1 MSEILWVA
9 VPDGREGTELSL
21 RVLVVPRLSEGV
33 LSDFGLQ
40 DWPSI
45 LAEQVGF
52 QLRVRTAAG
61 ERVIGRSPRLVARA
75 KSRLWTE
82 FFGGEA
88 GFVRQWE
95 DRTVR
100 PPLVSDTSGAA
111 RKVAATLRTITRT
124 GAERTAEETEA
135 TVRDQIAGWDDAATP
150 PVSDDIEPPPP
161 VVADFHRTVS
171 NLREH
176 PAVLLELG
184 LIFELR
190 CDATDLDQGT
200 ALVSVRCVDPP
211 FLRNL
216 VTSPWTRY
224 ELTATSFRPAPNAE
238 GSSGIR
244 AGLLDLSDS
253 VSLTD
258 PAAPAAPRRWA
269 IATFDI
275 DGGADGFRQ
284 AAHDFAL
291 NPPENA
297 TMPPVRSTGIA
308 LIRPGRAREFA
319 ARSGAG
325 RRRARAIG
333 DAVFSAEDLVLGYR
347 VDIRREGTPWLS
359 VCERD
364 ADYRVNGVDIASG
377 REEGHVKPFA
387 AVRGA
392 DGQLRAD
399 EVVLR
404 WDGWSLALPSPNLR
418 GDTTG
423 PVRNP
428 AQPLP
433 FDFRWAFAVPP
444 RSMPALRFADLY
456 QMRVRIADMAGGG
469 LTAAELA
476 DSTVASAGVS
486 YLRHDPV
493 PPPDVHGPAAFAP
506 GAAVTRLVIRSDFDR
521 TVDQIHAADPD
532 YPAIDARTLRPP
544 SAPFSLI
551 EQHRVL
557 DEMTDEESFRLA
569 QRAMD
574 ADGSGAGLPDP
585 VASGVRAQV
594 RAGEAGLAAA
604 IGDHSAWAPAWPE
617 FVTKTVELHE
627 NSGEA
632 PITVRWKGNLLMV
645 TLAKGK
651 EVTIEL
657 SSTLDGELSNHL
669 AISDFL
675 AGGGAGEPAISPD
688 STKLGRNPAVTP
700 PVRLAVVHA
709 VKRPLREPRWTLPST
724 AVVRNPHDPTVLLT
738 PTFPPAGPD
747 AGLDPDSTGRL
758 EVAAAWTEISDTGPE
773 ATTGSRPMSVARLHS
788 QTISRGEA
796 PQVRIRQE
804 FGDTRHRTI
813 TYTLNAVSRFR
824 QYFKPGEPESAFA
837 VARAQTPVV
846 VPSCAR
852 PTAPMVLGVVP
863 AFGWRRE
870 RVGDD
875 RVELT
880 RESGRLRVEVARP
893 WYETGEGEQLAV
905 VLAPN
910 GAPSPAVLESV
921 SRMGRDPLFGTP
933 ATQPFPRA
941 AWFPASTGPVDV
953 VVPELGQPVTIA
965 PHPVSPG
972 GDRWFADVEIA
983 VPREQQS
990 YNPFVRLVIARYQR
1004 DSLDGMSLSPLVA
1017 AETVPLL
1024 PDRKVVV
1031 ERAGADLRIT
1041 VTGTSPNPLNR
1052 LEALLESCPQAHA
1065 PDAVELVVDD
1075 PAEQPDLPVWRPVPG
1090 HAVERA
1096 ADGRIPPLPLPGPIG
1111 HLRLRLRETEN
1122 LIGSD
1127 AVDLPVDLRLRN
1139 VFVATIVL
1147 PAEWRRP

>member
-9 VPDGREGTELSL
+9 VPDGRDGTELSL
-21 RVLVVPRLSEGV
+21 RVLVVPRLSEGT
-33 LSDFGLQ
+33 LSDFGLT

-45 LAEQVGF
+45 LTDQVGF
-52 QLRVRTAAG
+52 QLRVRSAAG
-61 ERVIGRSPRLVARA
+61 ERVIGRSPRLVSQA
-75 KSRLWTE
+75 KSALWAE
-82 FFGGEA
+82 FFGGDA

-95 DRTVR
+95 DRTVQ
-100 PPLVSDTSGAA
+100 PPRVSDTSNTA
-111 RKVAATLRTITRT
+111 RKVAATLRTVTRT
-124 GAERTAEETEA
+124 GAERTPEETEA
-135 TVRDQIAGWDDAATP
+135 TVRDQIAGWNGAATP
-150 PVSDDIEPPPP
+150 PVPDEIAPPPP

-176 PAVLLELG
+176 PSVLLELG

-190 CDATDLDQGT
+190 CEAADLDVGT
-200 ALVSVRCVDPP
+200 AQLSVRCTDPP

-224 ELTATSFRPAPNAE
+224 ELTPASFRPAPMAE

-253 VSLTD
+253 ASLTD
-258 PAAPAAPRRWA
+258 PGAPAAPRRWA

-297 TMPPVRSTGIA
+297 TMPPVRSSGIS

-325 RRRARAIG
+325 RRARAIG

-364 ADYRVNGVDIASG
+364 ADYRVNGVDIVSG

-392 DGQLRAD
+392 DGLLRAD
-399 EVVLR
+399 EVVVR

-418 GDTTG
+418 GDTAG
-423 PVRNP
+423 PARNP

-433 FDFRWAFAVPP
+433 FDFRCAFTVPP

-476 DSTVASAGVS
+476 DATVASTGVS

-493 PPPDVHGPAAFAP
+493 PPPEVHGPAVLAP
-506 GAAVTRLVIRSDFDR
+506 GAAVVRLVIRSDFDR
-521 TVDQIHAADPD
+521 TVGQISASDPD
-532 YPAIDARTLRPP
+532 YPAVDARVLRPP
-544 SAPFSLI
+544 TAPFVLI

-557 DEMTDEESFRLA
+557 DELTDEESFRLA
-569 QRAMD
+569 QRAID
-574 ADGSGAGLPDP
+574 ADGSGSGLPDP
-585 VASGVRAQV
+585 VASGVRAHV
-594 RAGEAGLAAA
+594 RAGQAGLVTP
-604 IGDHSAWAPAWPE
+604 IGDHSAWAPGWPD
-617 FVTKTVELHE
+617 FASKTLQLHE
-627 NSGEA
+627 QSGDRA
-632 PITVRWKGNLLMV
+632 ISVRWNGAVLIV
-645 TLAKGK
+645 ALAKGK
-651 EVTIEL
+651 EATIEL

-675 AGGGAGEPAISPD
+675 AGGGAGEAAISPD

-700 PVRLAVVHA
+700 PIRVTVVHA
-709 VKRPLREPRWTLPST
+709 VKRPLRQPLWALPAT
-724 AVVRNPHDPTVLLT
+724 AVIRGAHDPTVLLT
-738 PTFPPAGPD
+738 PTFPPVGAD

-773 ATTGSRPMSVARLHS
+773 ATATRRPVQIAHLHS
-788 QTISRGEA
+788 QTIAPGEA
-796 PQVRIRQE
+796 PQVRIRHE
-804 FGDTRHRTI
+804 FGDTGHRVI
-813 TYTLNAVSRFR
+813 DYTLTAVSRFR
-824 QYFKPGEPESAFA
+824 QYFKAGEPESAFA
-837 VARAQTPVV
+837 VDRTQAPVV

-852 PTAPMVLGVVP
+852 PTAPVVLGVVP
-863 AFGWRRE
+863 AFGWRTE
-870 RVGDD
+870 RIGTD
-875 RVELT
+875 RIELT
-880 RESGRLRVEVARP
+880 RDSGRLRVEVARP
-893 WYETGEGEQLAV
+893 WYETGDGEQLAV
-905 VLAPN
+905 VLAP
-910 GAPSPAVLESV
+910 GADPSPAVREAV

-933 ATQPFPRA
+933 ATRPFPPA
-941 AWFPASTGPVDV
+941 AWFPASTGQVTV
-953 VVPELGQPVTIA
+953 FVPELGESVTIA

-983 VPREQQS
+983 APPGERS
-990 YNPFVRLVIARYQR
+990 YNPFTRLVVARYQR
-1004 DSLDGMSLSPLVA
+1004 SSLDGMSLSPLVVA
-1017 AETVPLL
+1017 DSVPLL

-1031 ERAGADLRIT
+1031 ERSGAELRIT

-1052 LEALLESCPQAHA
+1052 LTVFLESCPGPHA
-1065 PDAVELVVDD
+1065 PDTVDAVVTD
-1075 PAEQPDLPVWRPVPG
+1075 PAESPDLPAWRPVPG

-1096 ADGRIPPLPLPGPIG
+1096 ADGRIPPLPLPPESG

-1122 LIGSD
+1122 LPGSD
-1127 AVDLPVDLRLRN
+1127 AADLPVDLHLRN

-1147 PAEWRRP
+1147 PAPWRRP